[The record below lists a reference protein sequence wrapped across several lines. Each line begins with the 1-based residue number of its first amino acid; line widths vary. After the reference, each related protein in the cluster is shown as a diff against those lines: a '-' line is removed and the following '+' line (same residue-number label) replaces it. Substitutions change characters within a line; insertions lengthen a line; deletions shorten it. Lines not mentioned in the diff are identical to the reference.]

1 MFYAYAFNLRQPE
14 IWSPPFGGT
23 SLLQVSELE
32 AVITKKTP

>member
-1 MFYAYAFNLRQPE
+1 MPLISASQRFGP
-14 IWSPPFGGT
+14 PPFGGT